1 MLALHRSPANKD
13 RKTPKLVSSHQT
25 VLERTGVDSNSRWR
39 VDWEGVGQADISC
52 EMEVLGLRNGAVTIF
67 CEEGDLV
74 VDCGYSGRRKGG
86 TNAQSPRGS
95 LMVSGSTLILMFTA
109 SSLAP

>member
-13 RKTPKLVSSHQT
+13 RKAPKLVSSHQT
-25 VLERTGVDSNSRWR
+25 VFTRTGVDSNSRWR
-39 VDWEGVGQADISC
+39 ADWEGVGQADISC

-74 VDCGYSGRRKGG
+74 VDCEWL
-86 TNAQSPRGS
+86 GS
-95 LMVSGSTLILMFTA
+95 C
-109 SSLAP
+109 